1 MKAIRVAIV
10 MLGLCFIRLD
20 SLLARYKER
29 DQIILYNIEIEEDGV
44 ARDQID
50 ITIRQHKGAMN

>member
-1 MKAIRVAIV
+1 MKANCVAIG
-10 MLGLCFIRLD
+10 MLGLCFIHLD
-20 SLLARYKER
+20 SYLAKALLARYKER

-50 ITIRQHKGAMN
+50 ISII